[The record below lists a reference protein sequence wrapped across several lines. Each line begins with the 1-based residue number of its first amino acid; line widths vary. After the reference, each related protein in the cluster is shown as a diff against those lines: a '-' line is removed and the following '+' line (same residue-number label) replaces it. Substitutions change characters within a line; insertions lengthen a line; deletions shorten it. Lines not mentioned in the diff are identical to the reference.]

1 MASPPAAAFL
11 CCSCTDFSASL
22 PSFFSSSLLVF
33 FIWKNQKEKERLIA
47 GNSKI
52 TAKLAD
58 LTEKCILVIQEN
70 NHNNEK
76 LAERLGDLISNVYKD
91 KPD

>member
-1 MASPPAAAFL
+1 MEL
-11 CCSCTDFSASL
+11 LLDMITNQGL
-22 PSFFSSSLLVF
+22 PVVLLVF

-52 TAKLAD
+52 STKLAD
-58 LTEKCILVIQEN
+58 LTEKCIMVIQEN

-91 KPD
+91 EKP